1 MGEIPG
7 QSLAEK
13 SQCNSTPRQNCST
26 IHTAVAIQSHE
37 TRPRD
42 FTCVAIQSHE
52 NRNRTSLNQAM
63 FANLAGI
70 GNPAWQQFH
79 LPGEIIFNASQQVR
93 DLAHRHN
100 CCRVW
105 KKSSHCKRA

>member
-1 MGEIPG
+1 MWEIPG
-7 QSLAEK
+7 PSLAVK
-13 SQCNSTPRQNCST
+13 SQCTSTPRQNFSAM
-26 IHTAVAIQSHE
+26 HTTVAIQSHE
-37 TRPRD
+37 NRPRD
-42 FTCVAIQSHE
+42 FTSVAIQSHE

-79 LPGEIIFNASQQVR
+79 LPGKIIFNASQQVR

-100 CCRVW
+100 CCRV
-105 KKSSHCKRA
+105 